1 MRISQLKT
9 KVTASGI
16 RTGAQITAEGE
27 IATVEIYA
35 KPCSPHTF
43 ELRLKEYDG
52 TKWVLFLKDSL
63 PVSVDFDLENILHV
77 GALSGYI
84 KQHGHCVAWPANA

>member
-16 RTGAQITAEGE
+16 RTGAQITDESV
-27 IATVEIYA
+27 IATLEIYA

-52 TKWVLFLKDSL
+52 TKWVCFLKDSL
-63 PVSVDFDLENILHV
+63 PVSFDFDLEDITHV

-84 KQHGHCVAWPANA
+84 KRNGHVVSKPANA

>member
-1 MRISQLKT
+1 MRITQLQT

-16 RTGAQITAEGE
+16 RTGTQVTAEGK
-27 IATVEIYA
+27 IATLEIYA

-52 TKWVLFLKDSL
+52 TKWVWFLKDNL
-63 PVSVDFDLENILHV
+63 PVSHDFDLEDIFHV
-77 GALSGYI
+77 GALSREI
-84 KQHGHCVAWPANA
+84 KEKGHCVAYPA